1 MYKCLHYSYFY
12 TYACVYNNCK
22 QKQQNKTF
30 FLLQLRN
37 LTSVLRCFV
46 SMIIQFLFQF
56 HLMFRKFYDNFICFK
71 LCSLTAIVVAATQLL
86 TQYITIISLSST
98 NSLLLFLLL
107 LAVISCFLYAAQ
119 PIPVREG
126 TNGEQQIN
134 MYIHMYV
141 CIYIN
146 FNIHIFTGIQYCKQL
161 VKSAYIVHTSAY

>member
-1 MYKCLHYSYFY
+1 MLTY
-12 TYACVYNNCK
+12 TYMYVYIIIV
-22 QKQQNKTF
+22 NKNSRIQLF
-30 FLLQLRN
+30 FYYNKEISRLY
-37 LTSVLRCFV
+37 FAV
-46 SMIIQFLFQF
+46 SFLSIIQFLFQF

-126 TNGEQQIN
+126 TNGEQQIY
-134 MYIHMYV
+134 MYIQMYI

-146 FNIHIFTGIQYCKQL
+146 FNIHIFTGVQYCKQL
-161 VKSAYIVHTSAY
+161 VKSAYIGHTSAY